1 MNIPNLKSTTYKDGE
16 RPTCPYCKSVQVK
29 SMANQPKKFPEPK
42 MYWHSNR
49 KQIEALQHIWR
60 NGYDCKKCG
69 NEFIALKWEMRK
81 SWEQN
86 SSPYNSGKPQKKSG
100 FFGKLLKWF
109 FISIIALA
117 AIGYFFGDD
126 KPKTEEASKTQK
138 TKVIDGAPQ
147 EDPSKQ
153 EFSKEA
159 EEAAHAYIPQ
169 LDEKQPESIRG
180 SNNQGDTLNIKTT
193 VRESN

>member
-1 MNIPNLKSTTYKDGE
+1 MSKIN
-16 RPTCPYCKSVQVK
+16 CPYCGSVQVK
-29 SMANQPKKFPEPK
+29 AMSNQPKKYPRP
-42 MYWHSNR
+42 SDP
-49 KQIEALQHIWR
+49 IALLDWQR
-60 NGYDCKKCG
+60 GFDCKKCG
-69 NEFIALKWEMRK
+69 NDFVL
-81 SWEQN
+81 Q
-86 SSPYNSGKPQKKSG
+86 PPKPKKPLG
-100 FFGKLLKWF
+100 FFGKLIKYSFILIAAF
-109 FISIIALA
+109 IAISI
-117 AIGYFFGDD
+117 AISSGKDSD
-126 KPKTEEASKTQK
+126 KKDTPPKAQK
-138 TKVIDGAPQ
+138 VQTIDNTPQ